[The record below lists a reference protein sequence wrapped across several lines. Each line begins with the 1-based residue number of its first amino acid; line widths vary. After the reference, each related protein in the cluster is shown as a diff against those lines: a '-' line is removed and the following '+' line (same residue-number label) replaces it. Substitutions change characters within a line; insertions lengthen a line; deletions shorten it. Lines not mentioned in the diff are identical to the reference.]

1 MCSAISR
8 LPVCLFFFP
17 ADLPAGPAEYPNEPP
32 STYKGA
38 KVMLPGEAP
47 AANVILAFEYGGGW
61 RDIQVRCIS
70 GCSSIWALTS
80 IGCGCVAVLHAPGSC
95 STARCVCG
103 RLSESAAAFAAALS
117 CVLLF
122 LQGSVI
128 MTVLTYLL
136 GGGNSF
142 SSGGPGKGMHR
153 YRVASHF
160 CCCLQQ

>member
-1 MCSAISR
+1 MAVWQFCWVVAR
-8 LPVCLFFFP
+8 ALQL
-17 ADLPAGPAEYPNEPP
+17 LH
-32 STYKGA
+32 
-38 KVMLPGEAP
+38 
-47 AANVILAFEYGGGW
+47 
-61 RDIQVRCIS
+61 
-70 GCSSIWALTS
+70 SS
-80 IGCGCVAVLHAPGSC
+80 
-95 STARCVCG
+95 RCVCG

-153 YRVASHF
+153 YGVASSHF